1 MIDIY
6 TSKFKKIYIKKKNN
20 KNIIYIIKKNYAKML
35 NTKYNYNDEIIID
48 KSINQAVGYNSWY
61 DINDN

>member
-6 TSKFKKIYIKKKNN
+6 TSKFKKIY
-20 KNIIYIIKKNYAKML
+20 IKKNYAKML

-48 KSINQAVGYNSWY
+48 KSINQAVDYNSWY
-61 DINDN
+61 DN